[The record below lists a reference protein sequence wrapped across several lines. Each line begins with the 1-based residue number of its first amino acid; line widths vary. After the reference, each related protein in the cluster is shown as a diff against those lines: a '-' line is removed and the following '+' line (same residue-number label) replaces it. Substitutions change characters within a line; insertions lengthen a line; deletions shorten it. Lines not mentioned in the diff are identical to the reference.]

1 MPKPAAAVWLR
12 RVLGGLAAIVGV
24 GAAGLLVAR
33 AVTEDDVGSFVAA
46 LERPPRAPLALG
58 ETSVLLLSHCTVR
71 QNHIGFYGYDD
82 PTSPLLDALAERSVV
97 FDAHFAQAPWTK
109 PSMGALFSGRWPREL
124 RVDDPVGH
132 DRMRQI
138 LPDDITL
145 LAEHLRGFGYAT
157 IGSVANPNLNR
168 QFAYDQGFDAYVQH
182 ERAPETLRDYP
193 SAAEVADGAL
203 AHLAAVPEG
212 QPVYIRASMF
222 DGHEPI
228 QSEPLDR
235 LRMTD
240 WTARVR
246 AYDAGLRSIDRHSAR
261 LISAVRAARPNLLVV
276 LAADHGEALSRPTH
290 HGRGHGNFVYQ
301 THLRTP
307 WLLHHGDLA
316 PRRVG
321 ELTMNIDVVPTV
333 LDLLG
338 APRAAELDG
347 ASQAEAARGVP
358 HRAVHDKV
366 YAESFYRVQHKSTVI
381 TASHQLIRAYDR
393 QGDSSPYTDTLFALE
408 DWRAM
413 HALDASEPAVHA
425 ALAAALTDWE
435 RAQAAA
441 LSGMRPA
448 DVVDEDPDL
457 TESLRTLGYV
467 E

>member
-1 MPKPAAAVWLR
+1 MPHPAAARWLR
-12 RVLGGLAAIVGV
+12 RLVGGVLGA
-24 GAAGLLVAR
+24 VA
-33 AVTEDDVGSFVAA
+33 VAA
-46 LERPPRAPLALG
+46 VATGVALSVTDDDPAPFVEALDAPGGPLGLG

-71 QNHIGFYGYDD
+71 ASHLGFHGYAD
-82 PTSPLLDALAERSVV
+82 PTTPLLDALADRSVV
-97 FDAHFAQAPWTK
+97 FDAHLAQAPWTK

-132 DRMRQI
+132 NRMRQI

-145 LAEHLRGFGYAT
+145 LAERMRGFGYAT

-182 ERAPETLRDYP
+182 ERTPETRHDYP

-203 AHLAAVPEG
+203 ARLADVPDG

-228 QSEPLDR
+228 QFAPLDL
-235 LRMTD
+235 LRMSD
-240 WTARVR
+240 GEPRVR

-261 LISAVRAARPNLLVV
+261 LIEAVRAARPNLLVV
-276 LAADHGEALSRPTH
+276 LAADHGEALRRPAH

-307 WLLHHGDLA
+307 WLLHHPDLA

-321 ELTMNIDVVPTV
+321 ELSMNIDVVPTV

-338 APRAAELDG
+338 APVPSDVDG
-347 ASQAEAARGVP
+347 ASQAAAARGDVHEP
-358 HRAVHDKV
+358 VHDRV
-366 YAESFYRVQHKSTVI
+366 FAESFYRVQHKSTVV
-381 TASHQLIRAYDR
+381 TSTHQLIRDYDR
-393 QGDSSPYTDTLFALE
+393 QGEGSPYTDTLFAVE
-408 DWRAM
+408 DWRAE
-413 HALDASEPAVHA
+413 HPLDQTEPEVHA

-435 RAQAAA
+435 AAQDLA
-441 LSGMRPA
+441 LSGERPA
-448 DVVDEDPDL
+448 EVVAPDPEL
-457 TESLRTLGYV
+457 TESLRALGYV